1 MVSEIIELE
10 TLTPLFIKGKEE
22 KYGEGFIRIGNTVYL
37 IDNDNLCKYIDES
50 NKTTEY
56 AQYFSHR
63 ESNVKSFLA
72 YNCIELLEND
82 ISEYERDEKKFKR
95 FLNNRNQHLQRFEDY
110 QAYKDLS
117 ISYFLKK
124 EGVFPSQSK
133 VEKDLATG
141 VTKLHSGNGFIQ
153 NGNDRYYIPGSS
165 LKGAFRNAVL
175 WKILTE
181 PSKQS
186 WFQSLLRYHLPIAD
200 VVIHESNFQAVNQII
215 NQHAVLQS
223 LNLIMNGQV
232 NRRKIKDLKKKYS
245 EHLSEIP
252 DENSNTVELKSFA
265 ENTPRI
271 PISDS
276 FEKDYKKYIEKY
288 NDRWIHA
295 NDTLRDFFRLVK
307 VSDGNFV
314 KVFELK
320 GKIAKAVCKDTS
332 GTPPRNKT
340 YQKKFDIKLEC
351 IPKAVKAHFKITID
365 TELAKAFFPDGPPN
379 YLQSVEE
386 LLKVVNEFFRA
397 VSDFENR
404 DFYSGTTS
412 IPNSIN
418 GNTPVDTTQVE
429 KLYKST
435 FGLNPD
441 ENLFRTGW
449 GGGFMSKTQFLHLT
463 MLDRVRVRDMIRYNG
478 SPLAPKSRCLIVDGQ
493 TATEPL
499 GWCKLT
505 ILRDAKDKPL
515 PSIDTAI
522 IRTDFLTEQP
532 RQSGQQYRQGNRQN
546 QERPATEKETQQSK
560 AEANAIL
567 KQAEKQKASAA
578 QKTYKKGDKV
588 ETTAE
593 GSVLFQ
599 SVTVKINNQTII
611 LQTNMF
617 KKPGDPAYVE
627 ITEINDGKI
636 ITAKLLK

>member
-1 MVSEIIELE
+1 MVSKIIELE
-10 TLTPLFIKGKEE
+10 TLTSLFIKGKEE
-22 KYGEGFIRIGNTVYL
+22 KYGEGFIRIGNTVFL

-63 ESNVKSFLA
+63 ESDVKSFLA
-72 YNCIELLEND
+72 YNCIDLSEND
-82 ISEYERDEKKFKR
+82 ISEYERNEKKFKR

-141 VTKLHSGNGFIQ
+141 VTKLHSGNRFTQ

-200 VVIHESNFQAVNQII
+200 VVIHENNFKAVNQII

-223 LNLIMNGQV
+223 LNLIRSGQV

-252 DENSNTVELKSFA
+252 DANSNTVESKSFA
-265 ENTPRI
+265 ENTPHI
-271 PISDS
+271 PVSDS
-276 FEKDYKKYIEKY
+276 FEKDYKEYIEKY
-288 NDRWIHA
+288 NDRWRA
-295 NDTLRDFFRLVK
+295 SNDTLRDFFRLVK
-307 VSDGNFV
+307 ITDANFSENV
-314 KVFELK
+314 LLRAKT
-320 GKIAKAVCKDTS
+320 AKAICKDNV
-332 GTPPRNKT
+332 GQT
-340 YQKKFDIKLEC
+340 YKKDHTTTLEC
-351 IPKAVKAHFKITID
+351 APKAVKALFKISID
-365 TELAKAFFPDGPPN
+365 TELAKVFFPQGIPG
-379 YLQSVEE
+379 YLQSVED

-397 VSDFENR
+397 VSDFENK
-404 DFYSGTTS
+404 DFYSGKKS

-429 KLYKST
+429 QLYKST
-435 FGLNPD
+435 FGLNSD
-441 ENLFRTGW
+441 EILFRTGW

-478 SPLAPKSRCLIVDGQ
+478 SPIAPKSRCLIVEDQ
-493 TATEPL
+493 NATEPL

-505 ILRDAKDKPL
+505 ILGDAKDIPL
-515 PSIDTAI
+515 PSIDEAKIETG
-522 IRTDFLTEQP
+522 FLTEQP
-532 RQSGQQYRQGNRQN
+532 RQSGQQYPENK
-546 QERPATEKETQQSK
+546 ERPASEKEIKQSK
-560 AEANAIL
+560 IEASAIV
-567 KQAEKQKASAA
+567 KKAEKQQSLMSKKIYIKGEQVEGIVKSSVFCQSLTVRIGNQELTIKTNVMK
-578 QKTYKKGDKV
+578 QKED
-588 ETTAE
+588 
-593 GSVLFQ
+593 
-599 SVTVKINNQTII
+599 TVKVQIKKIENGII
-611 LQTNMF
+611 ME
-617 KKPGDPAYVE
+617 A
-627 ITEINDGKI
+627 I
-636 ITAKLLK
+636 LLK